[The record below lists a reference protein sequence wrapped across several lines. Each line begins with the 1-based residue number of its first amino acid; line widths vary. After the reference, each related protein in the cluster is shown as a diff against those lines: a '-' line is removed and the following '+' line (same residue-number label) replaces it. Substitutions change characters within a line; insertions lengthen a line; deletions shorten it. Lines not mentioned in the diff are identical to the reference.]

1 MLRRKR
7 KAVEI
12 SQGDTIEVVAL
23 VIKAKV
29 VSKTTKVL
37 ITRGGVLKR
46 LVRNTMKT
54 AKVRP
59 SNTK

>member
-12 SQGDTIEVVAL
+12 SQGDMIEVVVS

-29 VSKTTKVL
+29 VSKTTKV
-37 ITRGGVLKR
+37 V
-46 LVRNTMKT
+46 V
-54 AKVRP
+54 
-59 SNTK
+59 S